1 MNHHDAEIADVVLV
15 LDCQGQGAID
25 DAMAGL
31 KAIGLEIVDTNPDE
45 GVIEGS
51 IEAAKVHDLKTIS
64 GVSYVRSVFT
74 YTADFPKGDPR
85 DKDDDEGQDER
96 ED

>member
-15 LDCQGQGAID
+15 LDCQGQEAVD
-25 DAMAGL
+25 EAMGRL
-31 KAIGLEIVDTNPDE
+31 KALGLEVVDANPEE

-51 IEAAKVHDLKTIS
+51 IDAAKVHELKGVP

-85 DKDDDEGQDER
+85 DKDDDEGQYER

>member
-1 MNHHDAEIADVVLV
+1 MNHHDAEIADVIIVLSG
-15 LDCQGQGAID
+15 QGQQEV
-25 DAMAGL
+25 DAATAKL
-31 KAIGLEIVDTNPDE
+31 KEFGLEVVDVNADE

-51 IEAAKVHDLKTIS
+51 CDANQVHHLKAVP

-74 YTADFPKGDPR
+74 YTADYPPGDPR
-85 DKDDDEGQDER
+85 DQDGPDTQPER

>member
-15 LDCQGQGAID
+15 LDCQGQDAIND
-25 DAMAGL
+25 
-31 KAIGLEIVDTNPDE
+31 AIGLLKALGLEVGDTTPEE

-51 IEAAKVHDLKTIS
+51 IDAAKVHELKS
-64 GVSYVRSVFT
+64 VPGVSYVRSVFT
-74 YTADFPKGDPR
+74 YSADYPTGDPR
-85 DKDDDEGQDER
+85 DKDVDEGQYER